1 MLTFIIIAA
10 VAYIIIAFSYQEH
23 QKNKIMDAYFA
34 NERAV
39 KAANEA
45 EILVINGPVRDAILT
60 GTVNV
65 YENYDH
71 YQIWNL
77 SEQKAIYLLDRTW
90 FEYDKETNYFKAL

>member
-23 QKNKIMDAYFA
+23 QKNKIMNAYFA

-45 EILVINGPVRDAILT
+45 EILVINGSVRDAIIAGTTVVYTTYSHYKIVNLVT
-60 GTVNV
+60 GEST
-65 YENYDH
+65 
-71 YQIWNL
+71 
-77 SEQKAIYLLDRTW
+77 YLNIPW